1 MSDFEPPERIRNLGI
16 IAHIDAGKTTVTER
30 ILFHSGVEGRLG
42 EVTDGTTVMDWME
55 EERERGIT
63 ITAAATH
70 LPWRE
75 HLIQIVDTPGHVDFT
90 VEVERC
96 LRVLDGAI
104 LVLDAVPGVQAQTES
119 VARRARRHGVP
130 MLAFV
135 NKMDRAGASF
145 TRSLASLRQQIHPGA
160 VPIQLPCG
168 SGADFDGLIDLV
180 RLRRLRWESGTQ
192 GRRWTDEP
200 VPEEWQARA
209 GAARDELCALAA
221 EDDEELAARW
231 VESGTLTPEE
241 LAAALRRA
249 TLAGRLVPVLC
260 GSALKL
266 IGIQPLLDAAVD
278 YLPAPDDLPPVHG
291 LQPDGQAAVRAPRAE
306 DPACA
311 LAFKV
316 FRTGKTDLVYFR
328 LYSGVVRA
336 GDALVNARSGERATL
351 QPLFWMHAE
360 QPTPR
365 AAFGPGGIF
374 AVPDLPGVRTG
385 DTLCAA
391 GAEVLLEPPVFP
403 QPVLRR
409 AVEPRDPAQ
418 RAALADALGVL
429 IREDPTLALEPDP
442 ETGAFV
448 LAGMGELHLE
458 VAEHRLERDFRL
470 SVRMGRPQASLA
482 ETVLAP
488 SVAEGWAGLHG
499 QDPGAARVEARVRLE
514 PQAAEAVSLDWAAGL
529 QAPQGLDL
537 TELLGPAAAGTFHG
551 PQGYPLR
558 HLRITVEALRSTGA
572 AAASSPELAAGAV
585 AAAVE
590 QALRGC
596 SVVLEPVMEL
606 QIEVPEQ
613 HLAQVLADLQ
623 QRHATILD
631 VRAEGGWQRIEARA
645 ALSRLLAYSTA
656 VRSLSQGKALF
667 DLRPAGLAPRP
678 AASA

>member
-1 MSDFEPPERIRNLGI
+1 VSEPEAPERIRNLGI

-30 ILFHSGVEGRLG
+30 LLFHAGVESRLG
-42 EVTDGTTVMDWME
+42 EVGDGTAVMDWME

-145 TRSLASLRQQIHPGA
+145 ARSLASLRQQIHPGA
-160 VPIQLPCG
+160 IPIQLPCG
-168 SGADFDGLIDLV
+168 AGAGFDGIIDLV
-180 RLRRLRWESGTQ
+180 RPRRLRWERGAQ
-192 GRRWTDEP
+192 GLRWSEEP
-200 VPEEWQARA
+200 VPEEAQARA

-221 EDDEELAARW
+221 EDDEALAARW
-231 VESGTLTPEE
+231 VESGTLTPED

-249 TLAGRLVPVLC
+249 TLAGRLLPVLC
-260 GSALKL
+260 GSALEL

-278 YLPAPDDLPPVHG
+278 YLPAPGDLPPVRG
-291 LQPDGQAAVRAPRAE
+291 REPGGAAAARAPRAQ

-328 LYSGVVRA
+328 LYSGVLRA
-336 GDALVNARSGERATL
+336 GDALVNARTGRSELL
-351 QPLFWMHAE
+351 QPLWWMHAE
-360 QPTPR
+360 QHEPR

-374 AVPDLPGVRTG
+374 AVPDLPEVRTG
-385 DTLCAA
+385 DTLCAP
-391 GAEVLLEPPVFP
+391 GREILLEPPVFP
-403 QPVLRR
+403 QPVLKRS
-409 AVEPRDPAQ
+409 VEPRDPAQ
-418 RAALADALGVL
+418 RAAVAEALAVL
-429 IREDPTLALEPDP
+429 VREDPTLSLEPDP
-442 ETGAFV
+442 ETGGFL

-458 VAEHRLERDFRL
+458 VAEHRLEREFRL
-470 SVRMGRPQASLA
+470 AVRMGRPQASLA
-482 ETVLAP
+482 ETVTAP

-514 PQAAEAVSLDWAAGL
+514 PQSAEALSLERAPGL
-529 QAPQGLDL
+529 EALPGVDL
-537 TELLGPAAAGTFHG
+537 EELMGPAAGAGFHG

-558 HLRITVEALRSTGA
+558 HLRIRLEALRATGA
-572 AAASSPELAAGAV
+572 PGAPSQELAAGAV

-590 QALRGC
+590 QALRGR
-596 SVVLEPVMEL
+596 SIVLEPVMAL
-606 QIEVPEQ
+606 QIEVPEA

-623 QRHATILD
+623 QRHASIQD
-631 VRAEGGWQRIEARA
+631 VRAEEGWQRIEARA

-678 AASA
+678 PASA